1 MISGNSMIDNRIL
14 GAMAIALAGILF
26 GFTTGRLSAW
36 LVPPAGMASVGS
48 TAKPSVPLQSAATAK
63 QPATTPPDGAAALDQ
78 ASKPTP
84 ADAAATSAE
93 PTRAEASATSKPTPG
108 SITSRALSPGEPQGT
123 GWTDAD
129 TKLINPGSTQTSDRP
144 EERLTASGLSARFS
158 EGPGDE
164 LRTRASY
171 EGMER
176 CRQKYRSFDP
186 SDGTYKPYG
195 QDTRVPCPHLSR

>member
-1 MISGNSMIDNRIL
+1 MIDNRIF

-26 GFTTGRLSAW
+26 GFTTGRLSVW

-48 TAKPSVPLQSAATAK
+48 TAKPSVPLKSAAAAK
-63 QPATTPPDGAAALDQ
+63 QPASTSADSAAAADH
-78 ASKPTP
+78 ATKP
-84 ADAAATSAE
+84 AE
-93 PTRAEASATSKPTPG
+93 PTQAEASAASKPTPG
-108 SITSRALSPGEPQGT
+108 SVTSRALSPGEPQGGT

-129 TKLINPGSTQTSDRP
+129 TKVINPGSAQTPSRQD
-144 EERLTASGLSARFS
+144 ERLAASGPSARVS

-195 QDTRVPCPHLSR
+195 QDMRVPCPHLSR

>member
-1 MISGNSMIDNRIL
+1 MTSGNSMIDHRIL
-14 GAMAIALAGILF
+14 GAMPIALAGILF

-48 TAKPSVPLQSAATAK
+48 TAKPSVPLKSAATAK
-63 QPATTPPDGAAALDQ
+63 LPATTPPDDQ
-78 ASKPTP
+78 TAKPTP
-84 ADAAATSAE
+84 SDTAATSAE
-93 PTRAEASATSKPTPG
+93 PTRAEAPATSKPTPG
-108 SITSRALSPGEPQGT
+108 SVTSRALSPGEPQGA
-123 GWTDAD
+123 GRTDAD
-129 TKLINPGSTQTSDRP
+129 AKLINPGSTQTSDRQ

>member
-1 MISGNSMIDNRIL
+1 MIDKRIF

-48 TAKPSVPLQSAATAK
+48 TAKPSVPLKSTAAAAK
-63 QPATTPPDGAAALDQ
+63 QPASTPAGGAAAADHAAKPTRADGAATA
-78 ASKPTP
+78 
-84 ADAAATSAE
+84 AE
-93 PTRAEASATSKPTPG
+93 PTQAQASAAGKPTPG
-108 SITSRALSPGEPQGT
+108 SVASRALSPGEPKVGT

-129 TKLINPGSTQTSDRP
+129 TKLINPGSTQASDRQD
-144 EERLTASGLSARFS
+144 ERRTASGPSARSS
-158 EGPGDE
+158 EAPSDE
-164 LRTRASY
+164 LRTQGSY
-171 EGMER
+171 EGLER

-186 SDGTYKPYG
+186 IDGTYKPYG